1 MNPHLITDL
10 ASHRT
15 HEIRSQVDDCRR
27 SGRLSRSWT
36 ASASASASASVDGAG
51 RRSHLRS
58 RLGFTLVEA
67 GLRLV
72 ASAPSARP
80 QRQS

>member
-1 MNPHLITDL
+1 MNPQTITDL

-15 HEIRSQVDDCRR
+15 HEIRSQVADCRR
-27 SGRLSRSWT
+27 SAQRPQART
-36 ASASASASASVDGAG
+36 TPADRAA
-51 RRSHLRS
+51 RRPHLRS
-58 RLGFTLVEA
+58 RIGFTLVEA

>member
-1 MNPHLITDL
+1 MNPHVITDL
-10 ASHRT
+10 ASCRT
-15 HEIRSQVDDCRR
+15 HEIRSQVADCRR
-27 SGRLSRSWT
+27 SSQVAQARAYART
-36 ASASASASASVDGAG
+36 ASAEGSG
-51 RRSHLRS
+51 RRSRLRS